1 MILGT
6 PWMYQ
11 HQVCIGFNK
20 ACVVIGSD
28 EPLPLDSGP
37 DTKVMISA
45 LDYESDD
52 IKNACTELLEYAE
65 PLCKDVPETTL
76 PPL

>member
-1 MILGT
+1 
-6 PWMYQ
+6 MYQ

-20 ACVVIGSD
+20 ARVVIGSD
-28 EPLPLDSGP
+28 KPLPLDLGP
-37 DTKVMISA
+37 DTKLMISA

-52 IKNACTELLEYAE
+52 IKNARAELLEYAE